1 MMTNGR
7 SDNVNTR
14 NLVVDI
20 LLAVTRDGAFSHIA
34 IRDVLDKYRYL
45 PKQDRAFITRL
56 SQGTIERMIELDAII
71 NQFSKTKVKKMKPV
85 IAAILRSGVYQ
96 LKYMDSVPDSAVCNE
111 AVKLAKRKG
120 FGSLSG
126 FVNGV
131 LRNISRNLSTITY
144 PDGQKDQIQY
154 LSVRYS
160 MPEWIVRQWI
170 NDYGM
175 EQTVSVLQAFLQ
187 ETPVTIRTN
196 LLKITPE
203 ALEKRLKEEGVTA
216 EKMVCADMPEL
227 NYAFMIS
234 GFDHLN
240 ALASFREGLFYVQDV
255 SWCCCI

>member
-1 MMTNGR
+1 MTD
-7 SDNVNTR
+7 SVNTR
-14 NLVVDI
+14 ELILGILMEVTKEGSYSHLV
-20 LLAVTRDGAFSHIA
+20 
-34 IRDVLDKYRYL
+34 IRSVLDKYQYL
-45 PKQDRAFITRL
+45 EKKERAFITRV
-56 SQGTIERMIELDAII
+56 SEGTIQYMIELDYII
-71 NQFSKTKVKKMKPV
+71 NQFSKVKVNKMKPV
-85 IAAILRSGVYQ
+85 IRNILRMSVYQ

-216 EKMVCADMPEL
+216 EKMVCA
-227 NYAFMIS
+227 
-234 GFDHLN
+234 
-240 ALASFREGLFYVQDV
+240 
-255 SWCCCI
+255 